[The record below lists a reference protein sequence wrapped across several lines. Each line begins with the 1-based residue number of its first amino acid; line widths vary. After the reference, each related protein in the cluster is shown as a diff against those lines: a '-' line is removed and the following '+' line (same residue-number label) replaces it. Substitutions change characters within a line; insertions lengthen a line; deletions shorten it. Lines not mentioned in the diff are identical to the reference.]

1 MISGLQKL
9 TLLDYPGQI
18 ACTVFLGGCNL
29 RCPFCHNASL
39 VMPDRVEEAYTEEE
53 FFEFLDSRSGK
64 LGAVCVSGGE
74 PTLYPKIA
82 DFIRKIKNFGLLVK
96 LDTNGTRPEVLKSL
110 VEEGLVDYVAM
121 DIKNSPLKYAETV
134 GKENFDIDGVAESVD
149 YLMKGRVDFEFRT
162 TVVNELHTEKDIKE
176 IGEWLEGDEKFF
188 LQSFEDSGDIIG
200 SGYSAAAP
208 DEMRKYIEILK
219 KYIPNAT
226 LRKQ

>member
-39 VMPDRVEEAYTEEE
+39 VMPDRVSEAYTEEE
-53 FFEFLDSRSGK
+53 FFEFLSSRSGK
-64 LGAVCVSGGE
+64 LGAVCASGGE
-74 PTLYPKIA
+74 PTLYPKIV
-82 DFIRKIKNFGLLVK
+82 DFIKRIKDMGLLVK

-110 VEEGLVDYVAM
+110 VKDGLVDYVAM

-134 GKENFDIDGVAESVD
+134 GKADFDVDGVAESVD
-149 YLMKGRVDFEFRT
+149 FLMRCGIDFEFRT
-162 TVVNELHTEKDIKE
+162 TVVRELHTEKDIRE

-200 SGYSAAAP
+200 SGYSAPAP
-208 DEMRKYIEILK
+208 EEMKNYLEILK
-219 KYIPNAT
+219 KHIPNAA